1 MLSMLPRRRA
11 VAHGPSIASF
21 RLVSARTLG
30 SVTARRPQAQAQVA
44 EISSP
49 PNSNTNDIP
58 PSFDT
63 IPTAEEATP
72 PVRPVVAAV
81 PHHEEFW
88 RKVPLWRDV
97 STKEFL
103 SSRWSVSLP
112 RPRHDHG
119 LVAYGPYQNKNMV
132 QNQQQL
138 FKFLQAVLPEEVPYD
153 EYDESGDTRMQT
165 RDEFVEDVF
174 EGITAA
180 TMAVRMT

>member
-11 VAHGPSIASF
+11 FAHGPRIAAF
-21 RLVSARTLG
+21 RLVSARALG
-30 SVTARRPQAQAQVA
+30 SVTFRRPQAQVA
-44 EISSP
+44 EASSP
-49 PNSNTNDIP
+49 LNTDTNNIP
-58 PSFDT
+58 PVLDT
-63 IPTAEEATP
+63 IPRAEAAAP
-72 PVRPVVAAV
+72 PVRPVVTAL

-112 RPRHDHG
+112 RPLDLTTDLLLTDHT
-119 LVAYGPYQNKNMV
+119 YQNKNMV

-153 EYDESGDTRMQT
+153 QSGGTRMQT
-165 RDEFVEDVF
+165 RDEFIEDVF